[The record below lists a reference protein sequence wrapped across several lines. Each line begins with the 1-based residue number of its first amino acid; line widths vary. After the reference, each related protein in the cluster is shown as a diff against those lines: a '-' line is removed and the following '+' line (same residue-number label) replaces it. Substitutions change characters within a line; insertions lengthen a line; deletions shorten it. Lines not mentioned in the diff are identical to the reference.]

1 MRKTKVYVVMVNTR
15 YGDEAYT
22 FDRPLTDEEYS
33 KLQVKLEKEA
43 NSMGDEGDREID
55 VYIEQGYMENII
67 EVDKYFEGEGDE
79 STDNKV

>member
-43 NSMGDEGDREID
+43 KKDTGHDLD
-55 VYIEQGYMENII
+55 VSIEQGHMENII
-67 EVDKYFEGEGDE
+67 EVDKYFEEDSDE